1 MFIIFLI
8 KKIVRVFHWKNRIL
22 NINSFSFL
30 LLQFYNQMDYSDAIF
45 EFTFDIH
52 TNGAKR
58 HLVNIRSIL
67 LSVKQ
72 SFKMMKLCSR
82 NEAYTKQQRIAWKSH
97 VVTLSAYLDNG
108 YVRRILIS
116 TLRNALNIFTLRSCN
131 GHAIRIL
138 IRSSILP
145 FATLFTWKS
154 QRRI

>member
-30 LLQFYNQMDYSDAIF
+30 LLQFYKQTDYSDAIF

-52 TNGAKR
+52 TNDAKR

-67 LSVKQ
+67 LSVNQ
-72 SFKMMKLCSR
+72 SFKMMKCSR

-97 VVTLSAYLDNG
+97 VVTLPAYLDNG

-138 IRSSILP
+138 IHSSILP

-154 QRRI
+154 QRWI